1 MEINVRE
8 VATRKEGYRQAYQAA
23 KADME
28 NVRATNINTNIGR
41 RWVDFDA
48 LFTIILPQITA
59 IQNLTTAALSYS
71 QPVRPVNPGTP
82 FYLNPSEFKILEF
95 LQY

>member
-1 MEINVRE
+1 MEIDVLE
-8 VATRKEGYRQAYQAA
+8 VANRREGYRQAYQAA

-28 NVRATNINTNIGR
+28 NVRAVSINTNITK
-41 RWVDFDA
+41 RWTDFDA
-48 LFTIILPQITA
+48 LFAIILPQITA

-82 FYLNPSEFKILEF
+82 FYLDPTDFQILAF